1 MVLHSTLVLFLDFL
15 GFLVCF
21 VGFLMFLGV
30 LPYFNLVFRQ
40 NELRKTVCAPLIAGD
55 ISSQLQLIANY
66 SSSHWL
72 QLIAQF
78 FTAPRVRATA
88 NSHAQVG
95 TRRGGG
101 WA

>member
-40 NELRKTVCAPLIAGD
+40 NELRKIA
-55 ISSQLQLIANY
+55 L
-66 SSSHWL
+66 
-72 QLIAQF
+72 
-78 FTAPRVRATA
+78 RV
-88 NSHAQVG
+88 
-95 TRRGGG
+95 
-101 WA
+101 